1 MVLNRFFSRLLT
13 DSEKK
18 HFNFLASGMIINSFI
33 ELFSLVAVMP
43 FLGVAA
49 NPDLIEQNTYL
60 SLAYNMFGFTNHRSF
75 LLFLG
80 AGLIVT
86 LFTANCSGAFV
97 KWFSLRFVWSVNNS
111 LSVRLVKHYLGQD
124 YLAFIQRNSADLQ
137 KNIQTEVTQL
147 TTSVLN
153 PILVLINKGFS
164 VFVTIILLIVIDPI
178 VVLSIGGVF
187 GIIYFIVFSFT
198 KKTLSS
204 IGRGSLKDNEAKFKA
219 VNEAFGVFKIA
230 KLMSLEE
237 FFINRFAKA
246 SMRFTNNQTKRMA
259 ISQLPRFAIETIA
272 FSLMIGIGLY
282 IISSK
287 DNFVEV
293 IPVLGLY
300 VFSAYRLMPG
310 IQQVYTNFSVIRSGW
325 PHAVYLKNEFE
336 SIALSVEK
344 STLEFPS
351 PLKLNSS
358 SLIEFQNV
366 TFTYPNTKG
375 KTIDNVSFCIP
386 GKASIGVM
394 GETGSGKSTLIDLI
408 LGILAPDTGVI
419 LVNGHPL
426 GRQNIQGWQRS
437 IGYVPQD
444 IYLTDNTVAEN
455 IAFGLSKNE
464 INMDRVRKAANLANI
479 SNFVENEL
487 RDKYYT
493 VVGERGIRLS
503 GGQRQR
509 IGIARALY
517 REPELV
523 IFDEAT
529 SALDNE
535 TEKSVME
542 AIDSISREKSIII
555 IAHRLTTLQKCDLII
570 AIEDGKVAKIC
581 SYDEVV

>member
-1 MVLNRFFSRLLT
+1 MILSRFFSEFIA

-18 HFNFLASGMIINSFI
+18 GFILLALGMILNSFI
-33 ELFSLVAVMP
+33 ELFSMVSVMP

-49 NPDLIEQNTYL
+49 NPNLIEQNSYL
-60 SLAYNMFGFTNHRSF
+60 SIAYNTFGFTNHRNF
-75 LLFLG
+75 LIFLG
-80 AGLIVT
+80 AGLILT
-86 LFTANCSGAFV
+86 LFTANCSGAFI
-97 KWFSLRFVWSVNNS
+97 KWFSLRYVWSVNNS

-137 KNIQTEVTQL
+137 KNIQTEVTEL

-164 VFVTIILLIVIDPI
+164 VFVTIILLIMVDPV
-178 VVLSIGGVF
+178 VVLFIGVVF
-187 GIIYFIVFSFT
+187 GLIYFIIFSFT

-219 VNEAFGVFKIA
+219 INEALGLFKIA
-230 KLMSLEE
+230 KLLGLEE
-237 FFINRFAKA
+237 FFINRFAEA
-246 SMRFTNNQTKRMA
+246 SVRFTNNQSRRMA

-272 FSLMIGIGLY
+272 FSLMIVIGLY

-287 DNFVEV
+287 DNFVEI

-300 VFSAYRLMPG
+300 VFAAYRLMPG

-325 PHAVYLKNEFE
+325 PHAVYLRNEFE
-336 SIALSVEK
+336 SIVLPVE
-344 STLEFPS
+344 SATLESSFSSGLNPS
-351 PLKLNSS
+351 SF
-358 SLIEFQNV
+358 IELRNV

-375 KTIDNVSFCIP
+375 KTIDDVSFCIP
-386 GKASIGVM
+386 GKASVGFM
-394 GETGSGKSTLIDLI
+394 GETGAGKSTLVDLI
-408 LGILAPDTGVI
+408 LGILPPDAGVI
-419 LVNGHPL
+419 LVNGRQL
-426 GRQNIQGWQRS
+426 GTQNIQSWQRS

-444 IYLTDNTVAEN
+444 IYLMDNTIAEN
-455 IAFGLSKNE
+455 IALGLSKNE
-464 INMDRVRKAANLANI
+464 INMDRVRKAAKLANI

-487 RDKYYT
+487 INKYDT

-517 REPELV
+517 RGPELIV
-523 IFDEAT
+523 FDEAT

-542 AIDSISREKSIII
+542 AIDNLSREKSVIL
-555 IAHRLTTLQKCDLII
+555 IAHRLTTLQQCDLII
-570 AIEDGKVAKIC
+570 AIENGKVAKMG
-581 SYDEVV
+581 SYDDVV